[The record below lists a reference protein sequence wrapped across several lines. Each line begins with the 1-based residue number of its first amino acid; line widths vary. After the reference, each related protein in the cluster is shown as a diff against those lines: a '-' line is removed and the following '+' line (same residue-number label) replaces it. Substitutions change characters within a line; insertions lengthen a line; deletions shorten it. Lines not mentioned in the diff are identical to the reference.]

1 MKNMSGKIDAECRSP
16 AFGRAV
22 TVLRSILFTLGLILI
37 TLGFTPLGLATLTL
51 PYAIRYRVLVQW
63 ALLNSWWLGVTCGLR
78 HRVVGLENITERAGI
93 VLCKHESAWEVLV
106 LPGYFSPQTWVLK
119 RELLSIPFFGWGLAT
134 LRPIAINR
142 ADGQRALKQV
152 LEQGAER
159 LAEGLWVV
167 VFPEGALVVPG
178 KRRRY
183 RPGGAALAEA
193 TGRTVVPVAHNAG
206 DYWPRGSFVKRPG
219 TIQLVIG
226 EPIETAG
233 RSAAEINVRA
243 AEWIESTVAKLRY
256 GANHRSEQTR
266 ARQ

>member
-1 MKNMSGKIDAECRSP
+1 MKNMSGKIDTDGRVP
-16 AFGRAV
+16 AFERAAM
-22 TVLRSILFTLGLILI
+22 VLRSILYALGQVLF
-37 TLGFTPLGLATLTL
+37 TLGFTPLGLAALIL
-51 PYAIRYRVLVQW
+51 PYRTRYRIMIQW
-63 ALLNSWWLGVTCGLR
+63 ADLNIWWLGVTCGLR
-78 HRVVGLENITERAGI
+78 HRVEGLENITERPGI
-93 VLCKHESAWEVLV
+93 VLCKHESAWDVLV

-119 RELLSIPFFGWGLAT
+119 RELLWIPFFGWGLAT

-142 ADGQRALKQV
+142 ADGQRALKHV
-152 LEQGAER
+152 LEQGAKR

-206 DYWPRGSFVKRPG
+206 DYWPRGSFLKRPG

-256 GANHRSEQTR
+256 GANYRGEQTR
-266 ARQ
+266 VRQ